1 MQSHGHRHRH
11 PRWAERLFT
20 EHDFEAITEAIRRAE
35 ATTSAELR
43 VHLER
48 RVHRLPGQRP
58 DALRRARKVFAHL
71 GMHLTSEH
79 HGVLIYLALEDRKL
93 AIIGD
98 AGIHERVGDAY
109 WERVRDLMIAKLR
122 EGRPLDAVLTGI
134 AEVGRVCAQ
143 HFPRRPDDQNELP
156 DRVSLR

>member
-1 MQSHGHRHRH
+1 MPAPGHPPRH
-11 PRWAERLFT
+11 PPWAQRLFS

-79 HGVLIYLALEDRKL
+79 HGVLIYLAIEDRKL
-93 AIIGD
+93 AIVGD
-98 AGIHERVGDAY
+98 DGIHQRVGDTY
-109 WERVRDLMIAKLR
+109 WEHVRDLMITKLR
-122 EGRPLDAVLTGI
+122 EGRALDAVLAGI
-134 AEVGRVCAQ
+134 EEVGRVLAQ
-143 HFPRRPDDQNELP
+143 HFPHRPDDQNELS
-156 DRVSLR
+156 DHVSLR